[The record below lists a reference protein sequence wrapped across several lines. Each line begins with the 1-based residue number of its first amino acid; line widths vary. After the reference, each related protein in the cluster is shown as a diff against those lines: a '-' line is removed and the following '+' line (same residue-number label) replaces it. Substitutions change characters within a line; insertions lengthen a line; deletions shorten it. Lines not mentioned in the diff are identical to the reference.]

1 MEDITSENAV
11 KLVKKFRDGIERNLS
26 DDMESALWHRGR
38 LLHYIGVV
46 EGMHLAGLRDDKIV
60 EISSPFIF
68 SSIAYVPSTE
78 KGRKLFL
85 EQANLHRG
93 MLEHYVNGDLVGYS
107 NERRDYARLVI
118 KSIDKVIEE
127 VNKPLSS

>member
-1 MEDITSENAV
+1 MEDMTPENV
-11 KLVKKFRDGIERNLS
+11 VELVKKFRGGIERNLS
-26 DDMESALWHRGR
+26 DDMESALWHREG

-68 SSIAYVPSTE
+68 SSIAYDTSTE

-85 EQANLHRG
+85 EQANLHKG
-93 MLEHYVNGDLVGYS
+93 MLEHYVDRDLVGYS
-107 NERRDYARLVI
+107 KERRDYARLII
-118 KSIDKVIEE
+118 KSINKVIGD
-127 VNKPLSS
+127 VSKSLSS